1 MSKMVIRNAV
11 TGVARDIA
19 VPARKAPK
27 AKTTEAPASA
37 GGDKEKAKQSSAG
50 KGRG

>member
-37 GGDKEKAKQSSAG
+37 GGDDKSKRASAG